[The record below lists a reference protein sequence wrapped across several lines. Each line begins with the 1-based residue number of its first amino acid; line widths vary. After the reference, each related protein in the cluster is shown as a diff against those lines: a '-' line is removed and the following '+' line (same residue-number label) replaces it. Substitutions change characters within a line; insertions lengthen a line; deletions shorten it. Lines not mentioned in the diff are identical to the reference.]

1 MHRNCNPCPTPLSS
15 YTKTF
20 KLRSLQLLTTTT
32 YTFPKDLV
40 EWGTT
45 FRKYKTVAEH
55 DHEPNKNNSTHF
67 HSRARGQTLQP
78 FPTLTLINN
87 NKTNNMKNRKFENAV
102 VVYKLSTTFVK

>member
-45 FRKYKTVAEH
+45 FRKYKTAAEQIPDTNHVAAAAAA
-55 DHEPNKNNSTHF
+55 KNFITGIMAGSTHA
-67 HSRARGQTLQP
+67 SRGCNNP
-78 FPTLTLINN
+78 FIKPSL
-87 NKTNNMKNRKFENAV
+87 
-102 VVYKLSTTFVK
+102 